1 MWYLYLQWLVRNC
14 KGSVEVLFF
23 YICICKSSVEV
34 LFVYI
39 WNRKSSV
46 EVARVR
52 SWFLKVRVQPWA
64 KITRGRAVFVIPG
77 LKERD
82 AANNYN
88 CICSVFPQCLSVF
101 SCHTSNIYYH
111 FIISSRSTCLPE
123 TSKMCSL
130 QILGLNPTNVF
141 TCHAGP
147 VLHQSRCDVSLENG
161 DGRWNPGR
169 PFSTMLTVISMQS
182 FVSIGV
188 SSLLVYVLMWEH
200 LFLYINQN
208 NTMGILRSL
217 PQYFGFLPLPSSRT
231 FVTSQLYGWQPHRM
245 NVGVKYN
252 STFWCCW
259 YFIYKSACPFL
270 N

>member
-1 MWYLYLQWLVRNC
+1 MLFCLSYSRNQFAEINVILICRTEECSGYVYTRHAIVEEQKYVGRTSMWYLYFQWFVRTHM
-14 KGSVEVLFF
+14 G
-23 YICICKSSVEV
+23 SVEV

-39 WNRKSSV
+39 CYCKSSV

-88 CICSVFPQCLSVF
+88 CICSVFPQCLSIF

-141 TCHAGP
+141 T
-147 VLHQSRCDVSLENG
+147 
-161 DGRWNPGR
+161 
-169 PFSTMLTVISMQS
+169 I
-182 FVSIGV
+182 
-188 SSLLVYVLMWEH
+188 LL
-200 LFLYINQN
+200 IKRGTKN
-208 NTMGILRSL
+208 
-217 PQYFGFLPLPSSRT
+217 
-231 FVTSQLYGWQPHRM
+231 
-245 NVGVKYN
+245 
-252 STFWCCW
+252 
-259 YFIYKSACPFL
+259 
-270 N
+270 

>member
-1 MWYLYLQWLVRNC
+1 MLFCLSYSRNQFAEINVILICRTEECSGYVYTRHAIVEEQKYVGRTSMWYLYLQWLVRNC

-88 CICSVFPQCLSVF
+88 CICSVFIQCWILY
-101 SCHTSNIYYH
+101 SCHTASNI
-111 FIISSRSTCLPE
+111 
-123 TSKMCSL
+123 
-130 QILGLNPTNVF
+130 
-141 TCHAGP
+141 
-147 VLHQSRCDVSLENG
+147 
-161 DGRWNPGR
+161 
-169 PFSTMLTVISMQS
+169 
-182 FVSIGV
+182 
-188 SSLLVYVLMWEH
+188 
-200 LFLYINQN
+200 
-208 NTMGILRSL
+208 
-217 PQYFGFLPLPSSRT
+217 
-231 FVTSQLYGWQPHRM
+231 
-245 NVGVKYN
+245 
-252 STFWCCW
+252 
-259 YFIYKSACPFL
+259 
-270 N
+270 

>member
-1 MWYLYLQWLVRNC
+1 MLFCLSYSRNQFAEINVILICRTEECSGYVYTRHAIVEEQKYVGRTSVWYLYLGGFVRIR
-14 KGSVEVLFF
+14 KG
-23 YICICKSSVEV
+23 SVEV

-88 CICSVFPQCLSVF
+88 CICSVFLLHCLSVF

-111 FIISSRSTCLPE
+111 FKISSRSTRLPE
-123 TSKMCSL
+123 TSKICAS
-130 QILGLNPTNVF
+130 QILRLNPTIVF

-147 VLHQSRCDVSLENG
+147 VFHQSRCDGSL
-161 DGRWNPGR
+161 
-169 PFSTMLTVISMQS
+169 
-182 FVSIGV
+182 
-188 SSLLVYVLMWEH
+188 
-200 LFLYINQN
+200 
-208 NTMGILRSL
+208 
-217 PQYFGFLPLPSSRT
+217 
-231 FVTSQLYGWQPHRM
+231 
-245 NVGVKYN
+245 
-252 STFWCCW
+252 
-259 YFIYKSACPFL
+259 
-270 N
+270 

>member
-1 MWYLYLQWLVRNC
+1 M
-14 KGSVEVLFF
+14 
-23 YICICKSSVEV
+23 
-34 LFVYI
+34 
-39 WNRKSSV
+39 
-46 EVARVR
+46 
-52 SWFLKVRVQPWA
+52 RVQPWA

-130 QILGLNPTNVF
+130 QILGLNPTNIF

-182 FVSIGV
+182 FLSVCV
-188 SSLLVYVLMWEH
+188 SSFVGICLNVRAPVSWHKSEQRNGNFEVPSSILWFPSPTKLSHVCHQPALRVATSQDERWCQVQFNFLVLILNISKCVW
-200 LFLYINQN
+200 LFLD
-208 NTMGILRSL
+208 
-217 PQYFGFLPLPSSRT
+217 
-231 FVTSQLYGWQPHRM
+231 
-245 NVGVKYN
+245 
-252 STFWCCW
+252 
-259 YFIYKSACPFL
+259 
-270 N
+270 